1 MLSYWEKK
9 HFINYDLIV
18 IGGGIVG
25 LSTAIQ
31 FKIRVPEAKV
41 LVLERGILPSGA
53 SSRNAGFACF
63 GSLTEILDDF
73 SHMSES
79 EVLQLVE
86 KRYRGLLSI
95 RDFFG
100 DERLG
105 YLPSGGLELL
115 TEKEMYALQSLVKIN
130 QFLDS
135 IFNEP
140 VFEQVVDIKPFG
152 FSGKVQAVIR
162 NKFEGEL
169 DSGKFLLS
177 LWEKCQE
184 LNIKILTGSKVSKID
199 VEKTTVFVQNLT
211 HKEDIDFHAEKI
223 AVCTNAFTNVLLP
236 GFDIEPGRG
245 LVMVTKPINRDVPFS
260 GTFHYDK
267 GYVYFRKVENRILL
281 GGGRNMDFE
290 GENTFSMEVN
300 PKIRE
305 YLIRILNDIILPDT
319 DTEIDLEWTGIM
331 AFGKNKKPI
340 VKMVADNVGVA
351 VRLGGMGVAIGWQ
364 TAEDLVN
371 ILAEV

>member
-9 HFINYDLIV
+9 YFVNYDLIV

-31 FKIRVPEAKV
+31 YKIRFPEAKV
-41 LVLERGILPSGA
+41 LVLERGIFPSGA

-63 GSLTEILDDF
+63 GSLTEILDDLD
-73 SHMSES
+73 HMSEP

-100 DERLG
+100 DDSLG
-105 YLPSGGLELL
+105 YLPTGGLELL
-115 TEKEMYALQSLVKIN
+115 TEKEMHALAFLDKIN
-130 QFLDS
+130 LLLYPVFSSQ
-135 IFNEP
+135 
-140 VFEQVVDIKPFG
+140 VFEQIKDIRPFG
-152 FSGKVQAVIR
+152 FSEKVKAIIK

-177 LWEKCQE
+177 LWGKCQE
-184 LNIKILTGSKVSKID
+184 LKITILTGAQATKID
-199 VEKTTVFVQNLT
+199 IAAKRVFIQDT
-211 HKEDIDFHAEKI
+211 AGDGFIGFHSGKI
-223 AVCTNAFTNVLLP
+223 AICTNAFTNLLLP
-236 GFDIEPGRG
+236 GLDIQPGRG
-245 LVMVTKPINRDVPFS
+245 LVMVTKPISKEIPLT

-267 GYVYFRKVENRILL
+267 GYVYFRKVEDRILL
-281 GGGRNMDFE
+281 GGGRNIDFE
-290 GENTFSMEVN
+290 GEKTLSMEVN
-300 PKIRE
+300 PKIKD
-305 YLIRILNDIILPDT
+305 YLLGILHNIIMPDT
-319 DTEIDLEWTGIM
+319 AIEIDLEWTGIM

-340 VKMVADNVGVA
+340 VEMVGKNVGVA

-364 TAEDLVN
+364 IAEELVN
-371 ILAEV
+371 MLAEV

>member
-9 HFINYDLIV
+9 HFVNYDLIV

-31 FKIRVPEAKV
+31 FKIKFPESKV
-41 LVLERGILPSGA
+41 LVLERGIFPSGA

-63 GSLTEILDDF
+63 GSLSEILDDLN
-73 SHMSES
+73 HMSET

-95 RDFFG
+95 REFFG

-105 YLPSGGLELL
+105 YLPTGGLELL
-115 TEKEMYALQSLVKIN
+115 TEKEMYALQSLDKIN
-130 QFLDS
+130 QLLDP
-135 IFNEP
+135 IFNEA
-140 VFEQVVDIKPFG
+140 VFEQMEDIKPFG

-177 LWEKCQE
+177 LWEKCQD

-199 VEKTTVFVQNLT
+199 EEKKTVFVQNPT
-211 HKEDIDFHAEKI
+211 EQEDIDFHADKI
-223 AVCTNAFTNVLLP
+223 AVCTNAFTNLLLP
-236 GFDIEPGRG
+236 GLDIQPGRG
-245 LVMVTKPINRDVPFS
+245 LVMVTKPILKEIPHS
-260 GTFHYDK
+260 GTFHFDK
-267 GYVYFRKVENRILL
+267 GYVYFRKVEDRILL
-281 GGGRNMDFE
+281 GGGRNIDFE
-290 GENTFSMEVN
+290 GENTLSMEVN
-300 PKIRE
+300 PKIKE
-305 YLIRILNDIILPDT
+305 YLLDILHGIILPDT
-319 DTEIDLEWTGIM
+319 DIEIDLWWTGIM

-340 VKMVADNVGVA
+340 VEMVGKNVGIA

-364 TAEDLVN
+364 TAEELVN
-371 ILAEV
+371 MLAEV

>member
-86 KRYRGLLSI
+86 KRYRGLLYI

-184 LNIKILTGSKVSKID
+184 LNIKILTGSKVLKID

>member
-9 HFINYDLIV
+9 HFVNYDLIV

-25 LSTAIQ
+25 LSASIQ
-31 FKIRVPEAKV
+31 FKIKFPESKV
-41 LVLERGILPSGA
+41 LVLERGIFPSGA

-63 GSLTEILDDF
+63 GSLTEILDDLN
-73 SHMSES
+73 HMSET

-95 RDFFG
+95 REFFG

-105 YLPSGGLELL
+105 YLPTGGLELL
-115 TEKEMYALQSLVKIN
+115 TEKEMYALKSLDKIN
-130 QFLDS
+130 QLLDP
-135 IFNEP
+135 IFNEA

-177 LWEKCQE
+177 LWEKCQD

-199 VEKTTVFVQNLT
+199 VEKKTVFVQNPT
-211 HKEDIDFHAEKI
+211 EQEDIDFHADKI
-223 AVCTNAFTNVLLP
+223 AVCTNAFTNFLLP
-236 GFDIEPGRG
+236 GLDIQPGRG
-245 LVMVTKPINRDVPFS
+245 LVMVTKPIPKEIPLL
-260 GTFHYDK
+260 GTFHFDK
-267 GYVYFRKVENRILL
+267 GYVYFRKVEERILL
-281 GGGRNMDFE
+281 GGGRNIDFV
-290 GENTFSMEVN
+290 GENTLSMEVN
-300 PKIRE
+300 PKIKE
-305 YLIRILNDIILPDT
+305 YLLDILHGIILPDT
-319 DTEIDLEWTGIM
+319 DIEIDLWWTGIM

-340 VKMVADNVGVA
+340 VEMAGKNVGIA

-364 TAEDLVN
+364 TAEELVN
-371 ILAEV
+371 MLAEV